1 MRAVKRR
8 ESAGETPRTSRGLT
22 SFHAGLAAED
32 QVSQLY
38 DRSGRAVIAR
48 RWRGSIGEIDLIVRE
63 GDRVVFIE
71 VKKSSSHALAAEHL
85 TWGQMQRIMATA
97 SEFVGGEPNGQ
108 NTEMRFDVALV
119 DAMGRIE
126 IIENA
131 LAA

>member
-1 MRAVKRR
+1 M
-8 ESAGETPRTSRGLT
+8 RTSARSGRELRGAT
-22 SFHAGLAAED
+22 SYHAGIAAED

-38 DRSGRAVIAR
+38 DRSGRPVIAR

-63 GDRVVFIE
+63 GETVVFIE
-71 VKKSSSHALAAEHL
+71 VKKSSSHALAAEQL
-85 TWGQMQRIMATA
+85 TYGQMQRIMATA

-108 NTEMRFDVALV
+108 NTDMRFDVALV

>member
-1 MRAVKRR
+1 MRGAA
-8 ESAGETPRTSRGLT
+8 SY
-22 SFHAGLAAED
+22 HAGIAAED

-38 DRSGRAVIAR
+38 DRTGRAVIHR
-48 RWRGSIGEIDLIVRE
+48 RWRGSIGEIDLIARE
-63 GDRVVFIE
+63 GETVVFIE

-85 TWGQMQRIMATA
+85 THGQIQRIMATA

-108 NTEMRFDVALV
+108 NTDMRFDVALV